1 MTREEL
7 LRFAAER
14 YSAEAEF
21 PWGDD
26 NCILRHQSNRKW
38 FAAVLRVPYMRL
50 GLPGEGMADL
60 VNTKCPPLLRGSYLG
75 CPGILPAYHMN
86 KEHWLSALLDGSAE
100 DQVIR
105 ELLEISYDL
114 TKPRRKMQRREG

>member
-7 LRFAAER
+7 LCHTAER
-14 YSAEAEF
+14 YSTEPEF

-26 NCILRHQSNRKW
+26 NCILRHESNRKW
-38 FAAVLRVPYMRL
+38 FAAVLRVPYGRL
-50 GLPGEGMADL
+50 GLSGDGMADV
-60 VNTKCPPLLRGSYLG
+60 VNTKCPPQLMGAYLR

-100 DQVIR
+100 DEVIR
-105 ELLEISYDL
+105 ELLEISYDV
-114 TKPRRKMQRREG
+114 TNVRKKK